1 MNLVLAARSQDG
13 LDAVADEVRAATGV
27 TVSTLT
33 VDLDDRVQAASLVAR
48 AEEAAGRVDVLV
60 NNAGVESAG

>member
-1 MNLVLAARSQDG
+1 MLAARSQDG

-33 VDLDDRVQAASLVAR
+33 VDLGDRVQAASLVAR